1 MNSHE
6 FVRFPPYELVPT
18 ASVMM
23 LLGALQAKLEQIRHI
38 PILPDDRDEL
48 RILYFS
54 RAVHGTT
61 SIEGNTLSAEAVE
74 TIVRRPRERN
84 HAIEYDE
91 QEVHNVIDALNSI
104 ASEVLHG
111 ENEEFSVEYL
121 SSHHRLLI
129 MDTGSPNCDDSEIGA
144 IRQRE
149 VTVGRYGGAPA
160 KDCPLLMTK
169 FCDWLNEAK
178 YEPRGFVEGYD
189 LAWQIVKAII
199 AHLYFEWI
207 HPYCDG
213 NGRMGRLIEFQILY
227 RAGVPDI
234 AAHLFSNMYNKRR
247 PEYIEELQDSH
258 GDYNDGSYP
267 SEANIQRF
275 VEFAL
280 EGYRDELDEQCSSI
294 YSAQTTV
301 MWHDFIHSSFPKNP
315 SNVDQRR
322 KRLAL
327 DLTHPRFQSR
337 PVSFDEIRELTPA
350 LAIAYLNRTDRTIRN
365 DLYALVDMKL
375 LQQDANGYKPN
386 MDILQ
391 GFFGP
396 STVSV
401 D

>member
-1 MNSHE
+1 
-6 FVRFPPYELVPT
+6 
-18 ASVMM
+18 MM
-23 LLGALQAKLEQIRHI
+23 LLGEVQAKIEHIRNI
-38 PILPDDRDEL
+38 PILPGDRDEL
-48 RILYFS
+48 KILYFS

-74 TIVRRPRERN
+74 TIVREPRERKLSN
-84 HAIEYDE
+84 DYDE

-104 ASEVLHG
+104 ASDVLHG
-111 ENEEFSVEYL
+111 MNEEFSVEYL
-121 SSHHRLLI
+121 NRYHRILI
-129 MDTGSPNCDDSEIGA
+129 SDTGSLNCDETEIGT
-144 IRQRE
+144 IRQQE
-149 VTVGRYGGAPA
+149 VTVGRYRGAPA
-160 KDCPLLMTK
+160 KECSRLMTK
-169 FCDWLNEAK
+169 FCDWLNEAS
-178 YEPRGFVEGYD
+178 YEPRGYVKGYD
-189 LAWQIVKAII
+189 LAWQTVKAII

-247 PEYIEELQDSH
+247 PQYLEELQDSH

-280 EGYRDELDEQCSSI
+280 EGYRRELDEQSSSI

-301 MWHDFIHSSFPKNP
+301 MWHDFIHSRFPKNP
-315 SNVDQRR
+315 SNVEQRR

-327 DLTHPRFQSR
+327 DLTHPRFQNRS
-337 PVSFDEIRELTPA
+337 VSFTEIRELTPA
-350 LAIAYLNRTDRTIRN
+350 LAIAYLNKTDRTIRN
-365 DLYALVDMKL
+365 DIYALLEMKL
-375 LQQDANGYKPN
+375 LQQDKNGYKPN
-386 MDILQ
+386 MEILQ
-391 GFFGP
+391 GFFSP
-396 STVSV
+396 SNSNV

>member
-1 MNSHE
+1 M
-6 FVRFPPYELVPT
+6 VR
-18 ASVMM
+18 A
-23 LLGALQAKLEQIRHI
+23 
-38 PILPDDRDEL
+38 
-48 RILYFS
+48 
-54 RAVHGTT
+54 
-61 SIEGNTLSAEAVE
+61 
-74 TIVRRPRERN
+74 PRERAYSN
-84 HAIEYDE
+84 EYDE
-91 QEVHNVIDALNSI
+91 HEVYNVMDALNSI
-104 ASEVLHG
+104 AADVLHG
-111 ENEEFSVEYL
+111 VHEEFSVDYL
-121 SSHHRLLI
+121 NKYHRILI
-129 MDTGSPNCDDSEIGA
+129 SDTGSPNCDDSEIGA

-160 KDCPLLMTK
+160 KTCHLLVTK
-169 FCDWLNEAK
+169 FCDWLNEVK
-178 YEPRGFVEGYD
+178 YEPRGFVDGYD
-189 LAWQIVKAII
+189 IAWQIVKAII

-247 PEYIEELQDSH
+247 PKYLEELQDSH
-258 GDYNDGSYP
+258 GDYNDGRYP
-267 SEANIQRF
+267 PEANIQRF

-280 EGYRDELDEQCSSI
+280 EGYRDELDEQSSSI

-315 SNVDQRR
+315 SNVEQRR

-327 DLTHPRFQSR
+327 DLTHPRFQNR

-350 LAIAYLNRTDRTIRN
+350 LAIAYVSKTDRTIRN

-396 STVSV
+396 STSAV

>member
-6 FVRFPPYELVPT
+6 FIRFPPYELVPT

-23 LLGALQAKLEQIRHI
+23 LLGAIQAKIEQIRHI
-38 PILPDDRDEL
+38 PILPSDRDEF

-61 SIEGNTLSAEAVE
+61 SIEGNSLSAEAVE
-74 TIVRRPRERN
+74 TMVREPRERAYSN
-84 HAIEYDE
+84 EYDE
-91 QEVHNVIDALNSI
+91 QEVQNVIDALNSI
-104 ASEVLHG
+104 ASDVLHG
-111 ENEEFSVEYL
+111 VNKEFSVEYL
-121 SSHHRLLI
+121 NRYHRILI
-129 MDTGSPNCDDSEIGA
+129 SDTGSPNCDESEIGT
-144 IRQRE
+144 IRHRE

-160 KDCPLLMTK
+160 KTCPLLMTK

-178 YEPRGFVEGYD
+178 YEPRGHVEGYEI
-189 LAWQIVKAII
+189 AWQIVKAII

-234 AAHLFSNMYNKRR
+234 AAHLFSNMYNKQRSQ
-247 PEYIEELQDSH
+247 YLEELQDSH

-280 EGYRDELDEQCSSI
+280 EGYRSELDEQSSSI

-315 SNVDQRR
+315 SNVEQRR

-327 DLTHPRFQSR
+327 DLTHPRFQNR

-350 LAIAYLNRTDRTIRN
+350 LAIAYLNKTDRTIRN
-365 DLYALVDMKL
+365 DLYALVEMKL

-396 STVSV
+396 STTSA